1 MEQPP
6 KLITTQ
12 PPERLPFNEWNR
24 YIRRE
29 ADKQRN
35 ANIKPITP

>member
-1 MEQPP
+1 MKQPL
-6 KLITTQ
+6 KVTTTY
-12 PPERLPFNEWNR
+12 PPERLPFNQWAR

-35 ANIKPITP
+35 ANIQTITP